1 MAVFSASLGRK
12 LYPESPSHDSLLC
25 CGTSRS
31 WFPIH
36 GGTPKNHPK
45 SSQIFP
51 NHLKPFQPSQIIP
64 YHKCSSTFHHCSS
77 IFLGFFLWGTPK
89 LFRRSSREELAKVHQ
104 DILPPRILQSAF
116 AEDRSWQWEMPLHSL
131 FILGFIFFKVY
142 LIICSWCSVF
152 FFTGVLNCQF
162 GFLESMTSAYHSKC
176 GFLDHID

>member
-1 MAVFSASLGRK
+1 MNFLGHRNAHIAVFSASLGRK

-45 SSQIFP
+45 SSQIIP
-51 NHLKPFQPSQIIP
+51 N
-64 YHKCSSTFHHCSS
+64 HKCSSTFHHFSS

-89 LFRRSSREELAKVHQ
+89 LFRSSSREELAKVHQ

-131 FILGFIFFKVY
+131 FILGFIFFLSISYY
-142 LIICSWCSVF
+142 LFMMLCF
-152 FFTGVLNCQF
+152 FLM
-162 GFLESMTSAYHSKC
+162 GFSIAN
-176 GFLDHID
+176 LDF